1 MSAVI
6 IKSGD
11 AQAIAAKVRSLD
23 QAASPPARPT
33 AEITPPEI
41 LSLRRDVETL
51 SRQAQQQSD
60 EIERLKADV
69 DEAYAKGEAAG
80 RKAGLLE
87 ATSREDERLSL
98 ARDSAALALAHFDE
112 VLAELARISPLL
124 ALEGL
129 QRVIG
134 DPANYPELIRR
145 TIDLQ
150 LERLGARS
158 VVCIE
163 VSPADFPDGASPTGS
178 AASRI
183 DYRTIDD
190 LGPGQCRIKLRLGEV
205 DVGIDQQWGKLSALL
220 CEMSEPGSRR

>member
-1 MSAVI
+1 MSAII

-11 AQAIAAKVRSLD
+11 AQAIAAKVRSLA
-23 QAASPPARPT
+23 QAASPPPRPT

-41 LSLRRDVETL
+41 LSLRREVETL
-51 SRQAQQQSD
+51 FRQAQQQSD

-69 DEAYAKGEAAG
+69 DKAYAMGEAAG
-80 RKAGLLE
+80 RTAEFSE
-87 ATSREDERLSL
+87 ATSREDERLTL
-98 ARDSAALALAHFDE
+98 ARDAVALALTRFDE

-129 QRVIG
+129 QKIIG
-134 DPANYPELIRR
+134 DPANYPELIGR
-145 TIDLQ
+145 TIDLH

-158 VVCIE
+158 VVCVE
-163 VSPADFPDGASPTGS
+163 VSTADFPDGAAPT
-178 AASRI
+178 AAGRL
-183 DYRTIDD
+183 DFRTIDD
-190 LGPGQCRIKLRLGEV
+190 LGPGQCRIKLRLGEL